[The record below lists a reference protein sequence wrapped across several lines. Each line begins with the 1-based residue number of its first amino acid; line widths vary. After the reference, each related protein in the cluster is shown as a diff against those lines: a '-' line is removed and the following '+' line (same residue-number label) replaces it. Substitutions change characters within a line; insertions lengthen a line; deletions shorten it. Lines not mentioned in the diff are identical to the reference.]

1 MIWALVVRAWRR
13 ARDIWREIRAWR
25 RIHFTSGGLVFT
37 LGAFAVGFAAM
48 NTGNNLLYLLLG
60 AMLGFIAVSG
70 WLSEQAIR
78 GLVIRRHV
86 PRAVT
91 VGQELRLS
99 YHVDNTKPRLPS
111 LAVEIVEQGLPGRA
125 FLAHAP
131 ARGTGHARSVNAFSR
146 RGVHELRVVTLATSF
161 PFGLFLKERDLV
173 IPGEVVV
180 WPRTD
185 RTVRAPSPGGGR
197 MPRAG
202 ATARGPAGHR
212 GEYRSLRAYR
222 PGDDPRDIHW
232 RSSARLREPVLREY
246 ERDGAETRWI
256 CLDLRA
262 EPGDAA
268 EVAVEVAASLAAD
281 AVAEGRSFAFTAG
294 DALVDP
300 GEGVG
305 QLDRVLDVL
314 ARVDFDPLAPA
325 PAPPV
330 DPAGCVLVSVDGA
343 PGFGGAV
350 VVGRD
355 AQYQEPV
362 FGGSGDEDEGDE
374 DAGPAAR
381 PGVTPFAWQGS

>member
-1 MIWALVVRAWRR
+1 MSRALALAVRAWRR
-13 ARDIWREIRAWR
+13 SGDIWREIRAWR

-91 VGQELRLS
+91 VGQELRLT
-99 YHVDNTKPRLPS
+99 YEVQNTKARMPS

-131 ARGTGHARSVNAFSR
+131 ALGTGHARSVNAFSR
-146 RGVHELRVVTLATSF
+146 RGVHELEVVTLATSF

-173 IPGEVVV
+173 IPGEVLV

-185 RTVRAPSPGGGR
+185 RTVRAPVAAGGR
-197 MPRAG
+197 VPRSG
-202 ATARGPAGHR
+202 TTARGPAGHR

-222 PGDDPRDIHW
+222 PGDEPRDIHW

-281 AVAEGRSFAFTAG
+281 AVAQGRSFAFMAG
-294 DALVDP
+294 DALVSP
-300 GEGVG
+300 GEGAG

-314 ARVDFDPLAPA
+314 ARLDFTPEAPV
-325 PAPPV
+325 PTPPI
-330 DPAGCVLVSVDGA
+330 DPATCILVSVDGA
-343 PGFGGAV
+343 AGFGGAV

-355 AQYQEPV
+355 AVYDEPLMSRV
-362 FGGSGDEDEGDE
+362 ADGDPLNGE
-374 DAGPAAR
+374 AA
-381 PGVTPFAWQGS
+381 